1 MGDRYTV
8 ISADCHAGGQLHDYR
23 TYLEPR
29 YRDEFD
35 TWAATYEI
43 PYDDLKGPNGSRN
56 WDSARRR
63 RELED
68 DGIVA
73 EVIYPNLA
81 FFCCFHIRDPE
92 LQIATARLYN
102 EWAADR
108 FVTASERFAPI
119 AVLPVADIAA
129 GYGGEVATR

>member
-8 ISADCHAGGQLHDYR
+8 ISADCHAGGQLQEYR
-23 TYLEPR
+23 AYLEPR

-73 EVIYPNLA
+73 EVIYPNTVPPFYPKASLA
-81 FFCCFHIRDPE
+81 
-92 LQIATARLYN
+92 LQPATYEMLVGR
-102 EWAADR
+102 
-108 FVTASERFAPI
+108 S
-119 AVLPVADIAA
+119 
-129 GYGGEVATR
+129 